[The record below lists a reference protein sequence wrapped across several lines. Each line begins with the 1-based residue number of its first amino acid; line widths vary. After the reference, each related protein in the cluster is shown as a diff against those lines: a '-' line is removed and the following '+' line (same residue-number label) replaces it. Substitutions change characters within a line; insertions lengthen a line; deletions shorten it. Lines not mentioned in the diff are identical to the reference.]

1 MEEMNEKINFL
12 LIPYPSLSQ
21 QFQVFVPP
29 QQESHETTQPAQV
42 TDMRYDGQQTAAAK
56 AKKAQQSTNLKV
68 SILKFNK
75 FRREN
80 LKRKG

>member
-1 MEEMNEKINFL
+1 M
-12 LIPYPSLSQ
+12 
-21 QFQVFVPP
+21 PP

-42 TDMRYDGQQTAAAK
+42 TAGYDGQSAAGAK
-56 AKKAQQSTNLKV
+56 AKKAQPSAGVKV

-80 LKRKG
+80 LKRKGA